1 MINVLAAGSRDEKPF
16 VVTTEEYS
24 KAPPRKKE
32 LTLRPLVKLWN
43 TFPILP
49 PPGF

>member
-24 KAPPRKKE
+24 KAPSMKE
-32 LTLRPLVKLWN
+32 DFQVQAVWSFTEL
-43 TFPILP
+43 ILE
-49 PPGF
+49 

>member
-1 MINVLAAGSRDEKPF
+1 MAVAAILPTINVLAAGPKDEKPF

-32 LTLRPLVKLWN
+32 LT
-43 TFPILP
+43 
-49 PPGF
+49 